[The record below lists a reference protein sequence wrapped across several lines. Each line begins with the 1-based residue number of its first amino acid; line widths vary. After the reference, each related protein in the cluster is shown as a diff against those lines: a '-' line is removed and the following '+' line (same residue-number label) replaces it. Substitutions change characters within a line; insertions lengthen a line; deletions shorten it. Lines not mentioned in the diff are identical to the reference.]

1 LTRNNESESMTLSV
15 KDILGA
21 RDLKREDIQLI
32 LDTADSFKEISARQI
47 KKVPTLRGRTVINLF
62 FEPSTRTRTSFEIA
76 GKRLSADVI
85 NITGS
90 TSSAVK
96 GENLIDSARNLE
108 AMNPDILVVRHASSG
123 AAALLTEFV
132 KSPVINAGDGA
143 HEHPTQALLDL
154 LTIRE
159 RIGSLEGL
167 KVAIVGDIMHSRV
180 ARSNIFAMQTMG
192 MKVTVVGPPTM
203 MPVEMSRLG
212 VDVAY
217 DLEKSIRDV
226 DVIMVLRIQ
235 SERQNKYNLASLREY
250 SNLFCLTTE
259 ILKKAKD
266 DVLIIHPGPVN
277 RGIELALDVMEG
289 SHSLILNQVTNGVA
303 VRMALMYL
311 LLGGTDEDLN

>member
-1 LTRNNESESMTLSV
+1 MTLSV
-15 KDILGA
+15 KHILGT

-32 LDTADSFKEISARQI
+32 LDTADSFKEISTRQI

-85 NITGS
+85 NISGS

-108 AMNPDILVVRHASSG
+108 AMNPYILVVRHESSG
-123 AAALLTEFV
+123 AAALLTQFV
-132 KSPVINAGDGA
+132 KGPVINAGDGA

-159 RIGSLEGL
+159 KIGSLEGL
-167 KVAIVGDIMHSRV
+167 KVAIVGDITHSRV

-192 MKVTVVGPPTM
+192 MKVIVVGPSTM

-217 DLEKSIRDV
+217 DLEK
-226 DVIMVLRIQ
+226 
-235 SERQNKYNLASLREY
+235 
-250 SNLFCLTTE
+250 
-259 ILKKAKD
+259 
-266 DVLIIHPGPVN
+266 
-277 RGIELALDVMEG
+277 
-289 SHSLILNQVTNGVA
+289 
-303 VRMALMYL
+303 
-311 LLGGTDEDLN
+311 